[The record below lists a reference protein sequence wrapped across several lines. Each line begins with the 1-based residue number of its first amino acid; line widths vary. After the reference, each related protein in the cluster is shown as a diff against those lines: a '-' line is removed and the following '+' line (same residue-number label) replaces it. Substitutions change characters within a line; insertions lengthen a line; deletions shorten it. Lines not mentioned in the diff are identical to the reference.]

1 MDERKIRSE
10 YKKIF
15 DEIHAGEDLR
25 LRILE
30 QKPQKRSIRPIINI
44 AGSVAAAVMI
54 FTAVG
59 DYSFNTDKS
68 GIISESVVMQTEKP
82 SSGSGM
88 SAASKAAP
96 SETESAQIPKDANA
110 GSAAETPTAAPS
122 VKATAKPSVKATAK
136 PATDNGKRGS
146 TSGTETNR
154 ASSSSGARGD
164 STAASPAPVYNE
176 PVNESKTFEIDV
188 EDKNNSGSSQTYE
201 QESGTNNT
209 TSDPGT
215 KEKGENTTADIA
227 VPRVSRG
234 YSGALLKMNSSS
246 VLSMIPQGASAMS
259 TAEYAD
265 DGIYHQEEWDNNR
278 YFNYIGSDIL
288 GKIILPANIS
298 YTGDET
304 AYFMVDQDGIPQ
316 NDTRIFAFTGG
327 ESRVTI
333 LTSRDTS
340 FAETYLSYPGLE
352 ISDISGNKAIIFEAE
367 NTYKCYM
374 IYNST
379 SYIIDTVQLT
389 EDELAQLLVSLVG

>member
-68 GIISESVVMQTEKP
+68 GIISESVVMQTEEP
-82 SSGSGM
+82 SSKSGM
-88 SAASKAAP
+88 SSASTPAQ
-96 SETESAQIPKDANA
+96 SEMEPTQLPKDENA
-110 GSAAETPTAAPS
+110 GSSAETPTAAPS
-122 VKATAKPSVKATAK
+122 AKTTAKPSVKATAK
-136 PATDNGKRGS
+136 PTTDNGKRGS
-146 TSGTETNR
+146 ASGAETNS
-154 ASSSSGARGD
+154 AASSSGARGD
-164 STAASPAPVYNE
+164 STSSNAVSVYNE
-176 PVNESKTFEIDV
+176 PVKESKTFEVDV
-188 EDKNNSGSSQTYE
+188 EDSKTSDSSQTYE
-201 QESGTNNT
+201 QESETNNT
-209 TSDPGT
+209 TSNPGT
-215 KEKGENTTADIA
+215 EDKGDNTASDMAI
-227 VPRVSRG
+227 PRVSRS
-234 YSGALLKMNSSS
+234 YNGALLKMNSSA
-246 VLSMIPQGASAMS
+246 VLSMIPQGTSAMS

-265 DGIYHQEEWDNNR
+265 DGVYHQEEWDNNR

-316 NDTRIFAFTGG
+316 NDTRIFAFSGG

-333 LTSRDTS
+333 ITSRDAS
-340 FAETYLSYPGLE
+340 YAETYLSYPGLE
-352 ISDISGNKAIIFEAE
+352 ISDISGNKAIIFESE